1 MAAPTSVAVRKF
13 GAFIKAHGFIH
24 RSVSSLTAA
33 TTLKPGE
40 HSGRTNRLDLA
51 AGFTCTLPASSGSG
65 NRYRFVVGTALTS
78 GTYVVKVAN
87 ATDVFAGGVIIN
99 DIGDTT
105 AATADFHPTASTS
118 DTFTM
123 TQSIGGGKVGDWVEF
138 EDLKSGTWAV
148 HGALQGLTD
157 PTTPFSATVS

>member
-1 MAAPTSVAVRKF
+1 MAAPTSVGIRKF
-13 GAFIKAHGFIH
+13 GGFLRAKGFIH
-24 RSVSSLTAA
+24 RAVNSLTAT

-40 HSGRTNRLDLA
+40 HSGCTNRLDA
-51 AGFTCTLPASSGSG
+51 IAGFTSTLPASSGSG

-87 ATDVFAGGVIIN
+87 ATDVFVGGVVIN
-99 DIGDTT
+99 DIGDSA

-123 TQSIGGGKVGDWVEF
+123 TQSIGGGKKGDWFEVE
-138 EDLKSGTWAV
+138 DIALGVWAV
-148 HGALQGLTD
+148 NGVMQGVTD
-157 PTTPFSATVS
+157 PTSPFSATVS